1 MKAEGSKKIE
11 VPAPSTWR
19 KSGPVNLGIKL
30 GIFLLLSWVIYRQ
43 VIAREDLDVIWAAFL
58 ANFNTNTLPWLVPA
72 ILLMPLNWACETQKW
87 RILIEGFAPLSF
99 WAAYQAV
106 FSGVTLSLF
115 TPNRIGEYGGRILYV
130 EARHNW
136 KAVIATLVGS
146 YAQLLVLL
154 GLGLCG
160 MIYFAILHQ
169 LLEPFFIPIV
179 LFLGGSLIGVL
190 LFCFFNIDLIV
201 PLAKRLPFLHR
212 FKRFVKHVKVLRSYS
227 SASLAR
233 ALSFAVARYLVYAL
247 QYYLLIR
254 FFGIEVSV
262 LEGLAG
268 ISTIYLLQTS
278 IPLPPLMGLFVR
290 SEVALFVWGMY
301 SANEIAILAATF
313 SLWILN
319 LLIPALVG
327 TIFMLNINVLKSL
340 GYEKSDA

>member
-1 MKAEGSKKIE
+1 MKAEHSKNVE
-11 VPAPSTWR
+11 PRSLSTWE
-19 KSGPVNLGIKL
+19 KNSPLNWGIKAVV
-30 GIFLLLSWVIYRQ
+30 FLLLSWVIYRQ
-43 VIAREDLDVIWAAFL
+43 IIARDNIEVIWATFL
-58 ANFNTNTLPWLVPA
+58 DSFTTNNLPWLIPA
-72 ILLMPLNWACETQKW
+72 ILLMPVNWACETQKW
-87 RILIEGFAPLSF
+87 RILIKGFSPLSF
-99 WAAYQAV
+99 FSAYQAV

-115 TPNRIGEYGGRILYV
+115 TPNRIGEYGGRILFV
-130 EARHNW
+130 EAKHNW

-154 GLGLCG
+154 GIGLCG
-160 MIYFAILHQ
+160 MIYFAIVHG
-169 LLEPFFIPIV
+169 LLETFFIPIV
-179 LFLGGSLIGVL
+179 IFLGGSLIGLL

-201 PLAKRLPFLHR
+201 PLAKRLPFIHHL
-212 FKRFVKHVKVLRSYS
+212 KRFVKHVKVLRSYS
-227 SASLAR
+227 APTLVEALA
-233 ALSFAVARYLVYAL
+233 FAVARYLVYAL

-254 FFGIEVSV
+254 FFGIEVST

-313 SLWILN
+313 GLWILN
-319 LLIPALVG
+319 LLIPALIG

-340 GYEKSDA
+340 GYEKNDA